1 MNQNQQ
7 VLTHIKKRGTIT
19 QLEAVKYYNIYRLSA
34 RINELKKE
42 YPIKKRWKQ
51 SKKKR
56 FAQYYL

>member
-1 MNQNQQ
+1 MNQNHQ
-7 VLTHIKKRGTIT
+7 VLTPIKRPGAIT

-34 RINELKKE
+34 RIYELRE
-42 YPIKKRWKQ
+42 LHPIKMRWKQ